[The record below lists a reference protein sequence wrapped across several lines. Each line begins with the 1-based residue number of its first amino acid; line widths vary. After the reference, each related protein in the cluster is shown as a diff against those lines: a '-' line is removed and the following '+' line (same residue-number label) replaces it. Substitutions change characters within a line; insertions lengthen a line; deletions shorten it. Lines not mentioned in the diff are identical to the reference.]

1 MSPRIIHISVPE
13 NTESLRIDKYL
24 SSHPE
29 ILTRSRAEYLI
40 ENHFVTVNKTN
51 IKSSY
56 KIKAHDQ
63 IQILIADLKLDQP
76 LQKLNLELEIIF
88 EDADLIVLNKPSGLV
103 VHPAAGHQNDT
114 LVNALVNHTDQ
125 LSMKFGEDRPGI
137 VHRIDKET
145 SGLLVIAKN
154 DKSHLHLSQQFK
166 ARSIQRRYEAVV
178 LGLFQPPQGQIIS
191 YLARHPKERKRFASV
206 RDKNQKIV
214 TDTKTPP
221 SIGKLAITN
230 FNLLKTSSKLSLVEL
245 KLETGRTHQIR
256 IHLSEKGFPLL
267 GDPLYGNSSREK
279 ILSAD
284 IKKDFAVFNRFFLHA
299 KCIGFIH
306 PNTGKELYF
315 EQDWPDKEKEFIL
328 KWIK

>member
-13 NTESLRIDKYL
+13 NNESLRIDKYL

-40 ENHFVTVNKTN
+40 DNHFVTVNKKHV
-51 IKSSY
+51 KSSY
-56 KIKAHDQ
+56 KIKANDQ
-63 IQILIADLKLDQP
+63 IQIFFEDLKLSQP
-76 LQKLNLELEIIF
+76 LQKLNLALEILF
-88 EDADLIVLNKPSGLV
+88 EDSDLIVLNKPSGLV

-154 DKSHLHLSQQFK
+154 DKSHFLLSQQFK
-166 ARSIQRRYEAVV
+166 ARSIQRKYEAVV
-178 LGLFQPPQGQIIS
+178 LGSFQPPQGQIIS
-191 YLARHPKERKRFASV
+191 YLARHPKERKKFASV
-206 RDKNQKIV
+206 RDKNQKII
-214 TDTKTPP
+214 TDIKTQP

-230 FNLLKTSSKLSLVEL
+230 FNLLRSNSKLSLIEL

-267 GDPLYGNSSREK
+267 GDPFYGNSSREK
-279 ILSAD
+279 GLSAD
-284 IKKDFAVFNRFFLHA
+284 LKKDFAGFDRFFLHA
-299 KCIGFIH
+299 KTLGFIH
-306 PNTGKELYF
+306 PITSKELYF
-315 EQDWPDKEKEFIL
+315 ELDWPHKEKEFIL
-328 KWIK
+328 KWVK